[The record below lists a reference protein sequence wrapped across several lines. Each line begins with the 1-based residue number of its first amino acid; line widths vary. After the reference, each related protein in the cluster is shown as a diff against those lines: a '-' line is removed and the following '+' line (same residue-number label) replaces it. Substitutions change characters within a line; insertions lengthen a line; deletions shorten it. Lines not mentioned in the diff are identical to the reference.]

1 MFCYKLYIYCKYAKF
16 IGLLAFIISWFHDA
30 IIFKLLCCFSLLL
43 FGEIALSYSTW
54 KCSILQLVGINKV
67 NKKYGDN
74 IPNIDNYECS
84 ISYDLPFSG
93 EWTVV
98 NGCFTKE
105 YSHSW
110 EIPTQRYAYDFI
122 MLDES
127 GKSWEGNA
135 KKAESY
141 YCYDKAILSP
151 ADGVIIE
158 IVNKSKDSL
167 LLDSGQFF
175 SYASHIAGNYIV
187 IQHGEKE
194 YSTLAHLK
202 KDSILVKVGDKV
214 TRGQEIARCGN
225 TGNSSEP
232 HLHFQLQDG
241 PSFYFSAGLPIRFSN
256 IKINRPSNYDCI
268 DKRPCMDTQRILPG
282 RITRGYNVSNN
293 N

>member
-1 MFCYKLYIYCKYAKF
+1 MFRYKLYIYCKYAKF

-84 ISYDLPFSG
+84 ISYDLPFNG

-127 GKSWEGNA
+127 GKSWEGNTT
-135 KKAESY
+135 KAESY

-167 LLDSGQFF
+167 LLGSGQFF
-175 SYASHIAGNYIV
+175 SYANHIAGNYIV

-256 IKINRPSNYDCI
+256 IKINKPSNYGCI